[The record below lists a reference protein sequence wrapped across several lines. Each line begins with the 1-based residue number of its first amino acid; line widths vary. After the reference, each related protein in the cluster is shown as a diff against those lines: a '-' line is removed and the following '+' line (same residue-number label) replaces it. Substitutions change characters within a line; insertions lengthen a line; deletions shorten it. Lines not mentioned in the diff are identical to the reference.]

1 MHSYNENGK
10 KQLMDYYNFKIA
22 SDRVNSK
29 NKMNEDSFNSERSQK
44 VKNQNPIDLPI
55 FQLKAENSLSSIQKK
70 VKSD

>member
-10 KQLMDYYNFKIA
+10 KQLMDDYNFKIA
-22 SDRVNSK
+22 SERVNSK

-70 VKSD
+70 VKAD

>member
-10 KQLMDYYNFKIA
+10 KQLMDDYNFKIA

>member
-10 KQLMDYYNFKIA
+10 KQLMDDYNFKIA

-55 FQLKAENSLSSIQKK
+55 FQLKAENSMSSIQKK

>member
-10 KQLMDYYNFKIA
+10 KQLMDDYNFKIA
-22 SDRVNSK
+22 SERVNSK

-55 FQLKAENSLSSIQKK
+55 FQLKSENSLSSIQKK

>member
-10 KQLMDYYNFKIA
+10 KQLMDDYNFKIA

-44 VKNQNPIDLPI
+44 VKN
-55 FQLKAENSLSSIQKK
+55 
-70 VKSD
+70 